1 MRGAADTSG
10 RPILGSDADGTR
22 VLFVCTANVC
32 RSPMAE
38 AISTAL
44 AEEQSLPWRA
54 SSAGVKALVGEGLSP
69 RARAA
74 LEEIGIYPGEHR
86 ARQVDPRMLQE
97 ADLVL
102 TMTLNHADILRRL
115 SPPNSDKVHTLVA
128 FANGTIEGE
137 GIPDPYGQSMT
148 AHRASVRQL
157 LSYLGEVV
165 RRTARER

>member
-1 MRGAADTSG
+1 VG
-10 RPILGSDADGTR
+10 RNTDGTR

-32 RSPMAE
+32 RSPMAQ

-44 AEEQSLPWRA
+44 AEEQRVPWRA
-54 SSAGVKALVGEGLSP
+54 TSAGVKALVGEGVSP
-69 RARAA
+69 RAGAA
-74 LEEIGIYPGEHR
+74 LEEIGIHPGEHR
-86 ARQVDPRMLQE
+86 ARQVDPQMLRE

-102 TMTLNHADILRRL
+102 AMTVNHANILRRL
-115 SPPNSDKVHTLVA
+115 SPPDSDKVHTLVA

-165 RRTARER
+165 RRAGREQ

>member
-1 MRGAADTSG
+1 MRRAHVSG
-10 RPILGSDADGTR
+10 SPAVSSDGVGTK
-22 VLFVCTANVC
+22 VLFVCTANIC

-38 AISTAL
+38 TISTAL
-44 AEEQSLPWRA
+44 AAEQRVPWRA
-54 SSAGVKALVGEGLSP
+54 TSAGVKALVGEGMSP
-69 RARAA
+69 SAVAA
-74 LEEIGIYPGEHR
+74 LEEIGVYSGEHR

-115 SPPNSDKVHTLVA
+115 SPPDSDKVHTLVA

-157 LSYLGEVV
+157 LRYLGEVV
-165 RRTARER
+165 SRTERER

>member
-1 MRGAADTSG
+1 
-10 RPILGSDADGTR
+10 
-22 VLFVCTANVC
+22 
-32 RSPMAE
+32 MAE

-54 SSAGVKALVGEGLSP
+54 SSAGVKALVGEGLPP
-69 RARAA
+69 RASAA
-74 LEEIGIYPGEHR
+74 LEEIGIYPGKHR
-86 ARQVDPRMLQE
+86 ARQVDTRMLQE

-102 TMTLNHADILRRL
+102 TMTPNHADILRRL
-115 SPPNSDKVHTLVA
+115 SPPNSNKVHALVA
-128 FANGTIEGE
+128 FANGTTEGE

-165 RRTARER
+165 RRAAYEQ

>member
-1 MRGAADTSG
+1 MG
-10 RPILGSDADGTR
+10 RNTESTR

-69 RARAA
+69 RASAA

-102 TMTLNHADILRRL
+102 TMTPNHADILRRL

-165 RRTARER
+165 RRAGREQ

>member
-1 MRGAADTSG
+1 MRGTDTSG
-10 RPILGSDADGTR
+10 GPIVGSDADGTR

-38 AISTAL
+38 AISEAL
-44 AEEQSLPWRA
+44 AEEQSVPWRA
-54 SSAGVKALVGEGLSP
+54 SSAGVRALVGEGLSP
-69 RARAA
+69 RANAA
-74 LEEIGIYPGEHR
+74 LEEVGIHPGKHW
-86 ARQVDPRMLQE
+86 ARQVDPIMLQE

-102 TMTLNHADILRRL
+102 TMTLNHADNLRRL

-128 FANGTIEGE
+128 FANGTMIEGE

-165 RRTARER
+165 RRVGREQ